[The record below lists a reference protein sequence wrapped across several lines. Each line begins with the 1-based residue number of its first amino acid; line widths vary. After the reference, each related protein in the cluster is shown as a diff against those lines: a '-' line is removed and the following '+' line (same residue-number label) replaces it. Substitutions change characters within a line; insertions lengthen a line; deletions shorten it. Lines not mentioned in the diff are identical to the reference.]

1 MANFSRRDFLKNSAF
16 LTGAAWL
23 SSSVFGCSSA
33 VTAAKNN
40 GAIEFLHG
48 VASGDPLTDSLIL
61 WTKVTPAQQPDAV
74 QLLLEVSDTADFSR
88 VQHQELC
95 LARKEADYCCKVDLT
110 GLQPGRSYYY
120 RFSDSNRVSAVGQGK
135 TLPAGS
141 VSQVRFAVL
150 SCSNYP
156 AGYFHVYQQVAQQQ
170 LDAVLHLGDYIY
182 EYEQGGYATEGSV
195 ELGRALAADNQAEMV
210 SLQDYRKRYALYR
223 SDKDLQQAH
232 ASHSF
237 ICVWDDHEITNDAW
251 TDGAENHQPNEGD
264 YQVRKLNALQ
274 AYYEW
279 MPIRPLVSGRQQ
291 SGQQQSLSRS
301 FSFGDLVDLHMLD
314 TRIEG
319 RNLQLD
325 YKHYTDEKTGAFDT
339 QRFTADLTHPNRT
352 LLGPKQQQWLQAQ
365 LMRSKAQYQVL
376 GQQVLM
382 AKMMFPSELLS
393 AFSKPGPELVA
404 HIAELS
410 ALKQRADQGDNSLSS
425 KDKQRLESVIA
436 YNLDAWDGYPYER
449 ELIYKTAQQQNKQ
462 LVVLAGD
469 THNAWASTLHDQQGH
484 KVGIELATP
493 SVSSPGIETYLKLN
507 TAQVEHLADVLP
519 QLIRELDY
527 CNLHQRGYLLVAF
540 SKTQVDAQWY
550 FVDDITKKQ
559 YQTKLGHQQ
568 SYTGSELSAL
578 TLASDE

>member
-1 MANFSRRDFLKNSAF
+1 MANLNRRDFLKNTAF

-23 SSSVFGCSSA
+23 SHAVLGCSSSA
-33 VTAAKNN
+33 PQAKNSSS
-40 GAIEFLHG
+40 IEFLHG
-48 VASGDPLTDSLIL
+48 VACGDPLTDSLIL
-61 WTKVTPAQQPDAV
+61 WTKVTPAQQPDLV
-74 QLLLEVSDTADFSR
+74 QLLLEVSETADFS
-88 VQHQELC
+88 VIKHQQLC

-110 GLQPGRSYYY
+110 GLKPGRSYYY
-120 RFSDSNRVSAVGQGK
+120 RFSDRNTVSATGHGK
-135 TLPAGS
+135 TLPSGS
-141 VSQVRFAVL
+141 VSEVRFAVL

-182 EYEQGGYATEGSV
+182 EYEQGGYATERSV

-251 TDGAENHQPNEGD
+251 TDGAENHQPDEGD

-279 MPIRPLVSGRQQ
+279 MPIRPLVSGKQL

-301 FSFGDLVDLHMLD
+301 FAFGDLVDLHMLD

-339 QRFTADLTHPNRT
+339 ERFIADLTHPNRT
-352 LLGPKQQQWLQAQ
+352 LLGPKQQQWLQTQ
-365 LMRSKAQYQVL
+365 LMRSKAHYQVL

-393 AFSKPGPELVA
+393 AFSKPGPELVEK
-404 HIAELS
+404 IAQLT
-410 ALKQRADQGDNSLSS
+410 ALKQRVAKGDSSLSAE
-425 KDKQRLESVIA
+425 DKKRIESVVA

-449 ELIYKTAQQQNKQ
+449 ELVYKTAQQQNKQ

-469 THNAWASTLHDQQGH
+469 THNAWASTLHDQQGN

-507 TAQVEHLADVLP
+507 TTQVEHLASVLP
-519 QLIRELDY
+519 TLIDELEY

-540 SKTQVDAQWY
+540 SKEQIDAQWF

-568 SYTGSELSAL
+568 SYKL
-578 TLASDE
+578 

>member
-23 SSSVFGCSSA
+23 STSVFGCSST
-33 VTAAKNN
+33 VETAINSSP
-40 GAIEFLHG
+40 IQFLHG
-48 VASGDPLTDSLIL
+48 VACGDPLTDSLIL
-61 WTKVTPAQQPDAV
+61 WTKVTPAQQVDTV
-74 QLLLEVSDTADFSR
+74 QLLLEVSESADFS
-88 VQHQELC
+88 VVKHQQLC
-95 LARKEADYCCKVDLT
+95 LARQEADYCCKVDLT
-110 GLQPGRSYYY
+110 ALQPGRSYYY
-120 RFSDSNRVSAVGQGK
+120 RFSDSNTVSAVGHGK

-182 EYEQGGYATEGSV
+182 EYEQGGYATERSV

-279 MPIRPLVSGRQQ
+279 MPIRPLVSG
-291 SGQQQSLSRS
+291 QQQSLCRS
-301 FSFGDLVDLHMLD
+301 FAFGDLVDLHMLD

-319 RNLQLD
+319 RNLQLE

-339 QRFTADLTHPNRT
+339 ERFTSDLTNPNRT
-352 LLGPKQQQWLQAQ
+352 LLGQKQQQWLQTQ

-410 ALKQRADQGDNSLSS
+410 ALKQRAVQGDSSLSI

-449 ELIYKTAQQQNKQ
+449 ELVYKTAQQQNKQ

-469 THNAWASTLHDQQGH
+469 THNAWASTLHDQQGN

-519 QLIRELDY
+519 QLINELEY

-540 SKTQVDAQWY
+540 SKEQMDAQWF
-550 FVDDITKKQ
+550 FVDDITKAQ
-559 YQTKLGHQQ
+559 YQTRLGYQQ
-568 SYTGSELSAL
+568 SYKL
-578 TLASDE
+578 

>member
-1 MANFSRRDFLKNSAF
+1 MANLNRRDFLKNSAF

-23 SSSVFGCSSA
+23 STSVFGCSSA
-33 VTAAKNN
+33 VKVANN
-40 GAIEFLHG
+40 SSAIQFLHG
-48 VASGDPLTDSLIL
+48 VACGDPLTDSLIL

-74 QLLLEVSDTADFSR
+74 QLLLEVSETADFSA
-88 VQHQELC
+88 VKHQQLC
-95 LARKEADYCCKVDLT
+95 LARKDANYCCKVDLS
-110 GLQPGRSYYY
+110 GLLPGRSYYY
-120 RFSDSNRVSAVGQGK
+120 RFSDSNTVSAVGHGR

-182 EYEQGGYATEGSV
+182 EYEQGGYATERSV

-279 MPIRPLVSGRQQ
+279 MPIRPLVM
-291 SGQQQSLSRS
+291 GQQQSLCRS
-301 FSFGDLVDLHMLD
+301 FAFGDLVDLHMLD

-319 RNLQLD
+319 RNQQLD
-325 YKHYTDEKTGAFDT
+325 YKHYTDENTGAFDT
-339 QRFTADLTHPNRT
+339 QRFVGDLTNPNRT
-352 LLGPKQQQWLQAQ
+352 LLGQKQQQWLQTQ

-404 HIAELS
+404 QIAELS
-410 ALKQRADQGDNSLSS
+410 ALKQRVDRGDSSLSAE
-425 KDKQRLESVIA
+425 DKKRIESVVA

-449 ELIYKTAQQQNKQ
+449 ELIYQTAQQQNKQ

-469 THNAWASTLHDQQGH
+469 THNAWASTLHDQQGN

-493 SVSSPGIETYLKLN
+493 SVSSPGIETYLKLD

-519 QLIRELDY
+519 QLINELEY
-527 CNLHQRGYLLVAF
+527 CNLHQRGYLLVEFTTEKA
-540 SKTQVDAQWY
+540 VAQWY
-550 FVDDITKKQ
+550 AVNTILSTS
-559 YQTKLGHQQ
+559 YQTKLIH
-568 SYTGSELSAL
+568 SAVYP
-578 TLASDE
+578 S

>member
-1 MANFSRRDFLKNSAF
+1 MANLNRRDFLKNSAF

-23 SSSVFGCSSA
+23 STSVFGCSST
-33 VTAAKNN
+33 VKVAKNN
-40 GAIEFLHG
+40 SPIQFLHG
-48 VASGDPLTDSLIL
+48 VACGDPLTDSLIL
-61 WTKVTPAQQPDAV
+61 WTKVTPEQQPDPV
-74 QLLLEVSDTADFSR
+74 QLLLEVSESADFSA
-88 VQHQELC
+88 VKHQQLC
-95 LARKEADYCCKVDLT
+95 LARQDADYCCKVDLT

-120 RFSDSNRVSAVGQGK
+120 RFSDSNTVSAVGHGK

-182 EYEQGGYATEGSV
+182 EYEQGGYATERSV

-279 MPIRPLVSGRQQ
+279 MPIRPLVFGKQQ
-291 SGQQQSLSRS
+291 SGQQQSLCRS
-301 FSFGDLVDLHMLD
+301 FAFGDLVDLHMLD

-319 RNLQLD
+319 RNLQLE

-339 QRFTADLTHPNRT
+339 ERFVGDLTNSNRT
-352 LLGPKQQQWLQAQ
+352 LLGQKQQQWLQTQ

-410 ALKQRADQGDNSLSS
+410 ALKQRAVQGDSSLSA

-449 ELIYKTAQQQNKQ
+449 ELVYKTAQQQNKQ

-469 THNAWASTLHDQQGH
+469 THNAWASTLHDQQGK

-519 QLIRELDY
+519 QLIDELEY

-540 SKTQVDAQWY
+540 SKEQMDAQWF
-550 FVDDITKKQ
+550 FVDDITKVV

-568 SYTGSELSAL
+568 SYKL
-578 TLASDE
+578 

>member
-1 MANFSRRDFLKNSAF
+1 MGNLNRRDFLKNSAF

-23 SSSVFGCSSA
+23 STSVFGCSSTVKVA
-33 VTAAKNN
+33 NN
-40 GAIEFLHG
+40 SSAIQFLHG
-48 VASGDPLTDSLIL
+48 VACGDPLTDRLIL
-61 WTKVTPAQQPDAV
+61 WTKVTPVQQPDAV
-74 QLLLEVSDTADFSR
+74 QLLLEVSETADFSA
-88 VQHQELC
+88 VKHQQLC
-95 LARKEADYCCKVDLT
+95 LASQEADYCCKVDLM
-110 GLQPGRSYYY
+110 GLEPGRSYYY
-120 RFSDSNRVSAVGQGK
+120 RFSDSNTVSAVGHGK

-182 EYEQGGYATEGSV
+182 EYEQGGYATERSV

-210 SLQDYRKRYALYR
+210 TLTDYRKRYALYR

-279 MPIRPLVSGRQQ
+279 MPIRPLVSG
-291 SGQQQSLSRS
+291 QQQSLCRS
-301 FSFGDLVDLHMLD
+301 FAFGDLVDLHMLD

-319 RNLQLD
+319 RNLQLE

-339 QRFTADLTHPNRT
+339 QRFVGDLTNPNRT
-352 LLGPKQQQWLQAQ
+352 LLGQKQQQWLQTQ

-393 AFSKPGPELVA
+393 AFSKPGPELVDK
-404 HIAELS
+404 IAQLT
-410 ALKQRADQGDNSLSS
+410 ALKQRVAKGDTSLSAE
-425 KDKQRLESVIA
+425 DKKRIESVVA

-449 ELIYKTAQQQNKQ
+449 ELVYKTAQQQNKQ

-469 THNAWASTLHDQQGH
+469 THNAWASTLHDQQGN

-493 SVSSPGIETYLKLN
+493 SVSSPGIETYLQLN
-507 TAQVEHLADVLP
+507 TTQVEQLASVLP
-519 QLIRELDY
+519 RLIDELEF

-540 SKTQVDAQWY
+540 SKEQLDAQWF

-559 YQTKLGHQQ
+559 YQTRLGHQQ
-568 SYTGSELSAL
+568 NYKL
-578 TLASDE
+578 

>member
-23 SSSVFGCSSA
+23 STSVFGCSST
-33 VTAAKNN
+33 VKVAKNN
-40 GAIEFLHG
+40 SPIQFLHG
-48 VASGDPLTDSLIL
+48 VACGDPLTDRLIL
-61 WTKVTPAQQPDAV
+61 WTKVTPAEQPDAL
-74 QLLLEVSDTADFSR
+74 QLLLEVSESADFSM

-110 GLQPGRSYYY
+110 GLQSGRSYYY
-120 RFSDSNRVSAVGQGK
+120 RFSDSNTVSAVGHGK
-135 TLPAGS
+135 TLPVGS

-182 EYEQGGYATEGSV
+182 EYEQGGYATEHSV

-279 MPIRPLVSGRQQ
+279 MPIRPLVFGQQ
-291 SGQQQSLSRS
+291 LSGQQQSLSRS
-301 FSFGDLVDLHMLD
+301 FAFGDLVDLHMLD

-319 RNLQLD
+319 RNLQLE

-339 QRFTADLTHPNRT
+339 QRFVGDLTNPNRT
-352 LLGPKQQQWLQAQ
+352 LLGQKQQQWLQTQ

-410 ALKQRADQGDNSLSS
+410 ALKQRADQGDSSLST

-449 ELIYKTAQQQNKQ
+449 ELVYKTAQQQNKQ

-469 THNAWASTLHDQQGH
+469 THNAWASTLHDQQGN

-519 QLIRELDY
+519 QLINELEY

-540 SKTQVDAQWY
+540 SKEQMDAQWF

-559 YQTKLGHQQ
+559 YQTRLGHQQ
-568 SYTGSELSAL
+568 SYKL
-578 TLASDE
+578 

>member
-1 MANFSRRDFLKNSAF
+1 MANLNRRDFLKNTAF

-23 SSSVFGCSSA
+23 SHAVLGCSSSA
-33 VTAAKNN
+33 PQAKNSSS
-40 GAIEFLHG
+40 IEFLHG
-48 VASGDPLTDSLIL
+48 VACGDPLTDSLIL
-61 WTKVTPAQQPDAV
+61 WTKVTPAQQPDSV
-74 QLLLEVSDTADFSR
+74 QLLLEVSETTDFSAIK
-88 VQHQELC
+88 HQQLC
-95 LARKEADYCCKVDLT
+95 LARKDADYCCKVDLT
-110 GLQPGRSYYY
+110 GLKPGRSYYY
-120 RFSDSNRVSAVGQGK
+120 RFSDSNTVSATGHGK
-135 TLPAGS
+135 TLPSGS
-141 VSQVRFAVL
+141 VSEVRFAVL

-156 AGYFHVYQQVAQQQ
+156 AGYFHVYRQVAQQQ

-182 EYEQGGYATEGSV
+182 EYEQGGYATERSV

-264 YQVRKLNALQ
+264 YQLRKLNALQ

-279 MPIRPLVSGRQQ
+279 MPIRPLVSGKQL

-301 FSFGDLVDLHMLD
+301 FAFGDLVDLHMLD

-325 YKHYTDEKTGAFDT
+325 YKHYTDEKSGAFDT
-339 QRFTADLTHPNRT
+339 ERFIADLTHLNRT
-352 LLGPKQQQWLQAQ
+352 LLGPKQQQWLQTQ

-382 AKMMFPSELLS
+382 AKMMFPAELLS
-393 AFSKPGPELVA
+393 AFAKPGPELVDK
-404 HIAELS
+404 IAQLT
-410 ALKQRADQGDNSLSS
+410 ALKQRVAKGDSSLSAE
-425 KDKQRLESVIA
+425 DKKRIESVVA

-449 ELIYKTAQQQNKQ
+449 ELVYKTAQQQNKQ

-469 THNAWASTLHDQQGH
+469 THNAWASTLHDQQGN

-507 TAQVEHLADVLP
+507 TTQVEQLASVLP
-519 QLIRELDY
+519 TLIDELEY

-540 SKTQVDAQWY
+540 SKEQIDAQWF

-559 YQTKLGHQQ
+559 YQTKLGRQQ
-568 SYTGSELSAL
+568 SYKL
-578 TLASDE
+578 

>member
-1 MANFSRRDFLKNSAF
+1 MTNLSRRNFIKNSAF

-23 SSSVFGCSSA
+23 SSSVFGCSSTGA
-33 VTAAKNN
+33 TATNSS
-40 GAIEFLHG
+40 AIEFLHG

-61 WTKVTPAQQPDAV
+61 WTKVTPAQQVDAV
-74 QLLLEVSDTADFSR
+74 QLLLEVSDSPDFSK
-88 VQHQELC
+88 VQHQQLC
-95 LARKEADYCCKVDLT
+95 LARKEANYCCKVDLT

-120 RFSDSNRVSAVGQGK
+120 RFSDSNTVSATGHGK

-141 VSQVRFAVL
+141 VSEVRFAVL

-182 EYEQGGYATEGSV
+182 EYEQGGYATERSV

-210 SLQDYRKRYALYR
+210 SLTDYRKRYALYR

-232 ASHSF
+232 ANHSF

-264 YQVRKLNALQ
+264 YQLRKLNALQ

-279 MPIRPLVSGRQQ
+279 MPIRPLVSG
-291 SGQQQSLSRS
+291 QQQSLSRS
-301 FSFGDLVDLHMLD
+301 FAFGDLVDLHMLD

-319 RNLQLD
+319 RNQQLE
-325 YKHYTDEKTGAFDT
+325 YAHYTDKTSGAFDS
-339 QRFTADLTHPNRT
+339 QRFIADLTNSKRT
-352 LLGPKQQQWLQAQ
+352 LLGQKQQQWLQAQ
-365 LMRSKAQYQVL
+365 LLRSKAQYQVL

-393 AFSKPGPELVA
+393 AFSKPGPELVDK
-404 HIAELS
+404 IAQLT
-410 ALKQRADQGDNSLSS
+410 ALKQRVAKGDTSLSAE
-425 KDKQRLESVIA
+425 DKKRIESVVA

-449 ELIYKTAQQQNKQ
+449 EVIYKTALQQNKK

-469 THNAWASTLHDQQGH
+469 THNAWASSLHDQQGNN
-484 KVGIELATP
+484 VGIELATP

-507 TAQVEHLADVLP
+507 TTQVEQLAAVLP
-519 QLIRELDY
+519 ALIDELEY

-540 SKTQVDAQWY
+540 SKAQVDARWF

-559 YQTKLGHQQ
+559 YQTRLGHQQ
-568 SYTGSELSAL
+568 SYKL
-578 TLASDE
+578 

>member
-1 MANFSRRDFLKNSAF
+1 MAHFSRRNFLKNSAF

-23 SSSVFGCSSA
+23 STSVFGCSST
-33 VTAAKNN
+33 VKVAKNN
-40 GAIEFLHG
+40 SPIQFSHG
-48 VASGDPLTDSLIL
+48 VACGDPLTDSLIL
-61 WTKVTPAQQPDAV
+61 WTKVSPAQQPDSV
-74 QLLLEVSDTADFSR
+74 QLLLDVSETADFSM

-110 GLQPGRSYYY
+110 GLQSGRSYYY
-120 RFSDSNRVSAVGQGK
+120 RFSDSNTVSAVGHGK

-182 EYEQGGYATEGSV
+182 EYEQGGYATERSV

-279 MPIRPLVSGRQQ
+279 MPIRPQVFGKQL
-291 SGQQQSLSRS
+291 SGQQQSLCRS
-301 FSFGDLVDLHMLD
+301 FAFGDLVDLHMLD

-319 RNLQLD
+319 RNLQLE

-339 QRFTADLTHPNRT
+339 ERFVGDLANPNRT
-352 LLGPKQQQWLQAQ
+352 LLGQKQQQWLQTQ

-410 ALKQRADQGDNSLSS
+410 ALKQRAAQGDSSLST

-449 ELIYKTAQQQNKQ
+449 ELVYKTAQQQNKQ

-469 THNAWASTLHDQQGH
+469 THNAWASTLHDQQGN

-519 QLIRELDY
+519 QLINELEY

-540 SKTQVDAQWY
+540 DKEQMDAQWF

-568 SYTGSELSAL
+568 SYKF
-578 TLASDE
+578 

>member
-1 MANFSRRDFLKNSAF
+1 MANLNRRDFLKSSAF

-23 SSSVFGCSSA
+23 STSVFGCSST
-33 VTAAKNN
+33 VKTANN
-40 GAIEFLHG
+40 SSPIQFLHG

-61 WTKVTPAQQPDAV
+61 WTKVTPAQQLDSV
-74 QLLLEVSDTADFSR
+74 QLLLEVSETADFSS
-88 VQHQELC
+88 VKHQQLC
-95 LARKEADYCCKVDLT
+95 LARKEADYSCKVDLT

-120 RFSDSNRVSAVGQGK
+120 RFSDSNTESAVGHGK

-182 EYEQGGYATEGSV
+182 EYEQGGYATERSV

-279 MPIRPLVSGRQQ
+279 MPIRPLVSG
-291 SGQQQSLSRS
+291 QQQSLCRS
-301 FSFGDLVDLHMLD
+301 FAFGDLVDLHMLD

-339 QRFTADLTHPNRT
+339 KRFIADLTHPNRT
-352 LLGPKQQQWLQAQ
+352 LLGQKQQQWLQTQ

-393 AFSKPGPELVA
+393 AFSKPGPELVEK
-404 HIAELS
+404 IDQLT
-410 ALKQRADQGDNSLSS
+410 ALKQRVVSGDSSLSAE
-425 KDKQRLESVIA
+425 DKKRIESVVA

-449 ELIYKTAQQQNKQ
+449 ELVYKTAQQQNKQ

-469 THNAWASTLHDQQGH
+469 THNAWASTLHDQQGN
-484 KVGIELATP
+484 KVGVELATP

-507 TAQVEHLADVLP
+507 TTQVEQLAGVLP
-519 QLIRELDY
+519 TLIDELDY

-540 SKTQVDAQWY
+540 SKEQLDAQWY

-568 SYTGSELSAL
+568 SYKL
-578 TLASDE
+578 

>member
-1 MANFSRRDFLKNSAF
+1 MAHLNRRDFLKNSAF

-33 VTAAKNN
+33 DLQARNA
-40 GAIEFLHG
+40 GPIAFLHG
-48 VASGDPLTDSLIL
+48 VASGDPLADSLIL
-61 WTKVTPAQQPDAV
+61 WTKVTPEQQPDAV
-74 QLLLEVSDTADFSR
+74 QLLLEVSERADFSV
-88 VQHQELC
+88 VQHRQLC
-95 LARKEADYCCKVDLT
+95 LAQRDADYCCKVDLR
-110 GLQPGRSYYY
+110 GLLPGRSYYY
-120 RFSDSNRVSAVGQGK
+120 RFRDNTTVSATGHGK
-135 TLPAGS
+135 TLPAGA
-141 VSQVRFAVL
+141 VSEVRFAVL

-182 EYEQGGYATEGSV
+182 EYEQGGYATERSV

-210 SLQDYRKRYALYR
+210 SLSDYRKRYALYR

-264 YQVRKLNALQ
+264 YQERKLNALQ

-279 MPIRPLVSGRQQ
+279 MPIRPLVSGKQRT
-291 SGQQQSLSRS
+291 GQQQSLYRS
-301 FSFGDLVDLHMLD
+301 FAFGDLVDLHMLD

-325 YKHYTDEKTGAFDT
+325 YKNYTDEKTGAFDT
-339 QRFTADLTHPNRT
+339 QRFTADLTHPKRT
-352 LLGPKQQQWLQAQ
+352 LLGQKQQQWLQAQ
-365 LMRSKAQYQVL
+365 LLRSKAHYQVL

-393 AFSKPGPELVA
+393 AFSKPGPELVEK
-404 HIAELS
+404 IAQLTALKHRVASGDRSLS
-410 ALKQRADQGDNSLSS
+410 AE
-425 KDKQRLESVIA
+425 DKKRIESVLA
-436 YNLDAWDGYPYER
+436 YNLDAWDGYPFER

-469 THNAWASTLHDQQGH
+469 THNAWASTLYDQQGK

-493 SVSSPGIETYLKLN
+493 SVSSPGIETYLQLN
-507 TAQVEHLADVLP
+507 TAQVEQLADVLP
-519 QLIRELDY
+519 QLIDELDY
-527 CNLHQRGYLLVAF
+527 CNLHQRGFLLVAF
-540 SKTQVDAQWY
+540 RKEHIDAQWF
-550 FVDDITKKQ
+550 FVDDITNKQ
-559 YQTKLGHQQ
+559 YQTRLGYQQ
-568 SYTGSELSAL
+568 SYKL
-578 TLASDE
+578 

>member
-182 EYEQGGYATEGSV
+182 EYEQGGYATERSV

-279 MPIRPLVSGRQQ
+279 MPIRPLVSGKQQ

-301 FSFGDLVDLHMLD
+301 FTFGDLVDLHMLD

-410 ALKQRADQGDNSLSS
+410 ALKQRADQGDHSLSS

-519 QLIRELDY
+519 QLIKELDY

-559 YQTKLGHQQ
+559 YQTTLGHQL
-568 SYTGSELSAL
+568 SYKL
-578 TLASDE
+578 

>member
-1 MANFSRRDFLKNSAF
+1 MGNLNRRDFLKNSAF

-23 SSSVFGCSSA
+23 STSVFGCSSTVKVA
-33 VTAAKNN
+33 NN
-40 GAIEFLHG
+40 SSAIQFLHG
-48 VASGDPLTDSLIL
+48 VACGDPLTDRLIL
-61 WTKVTPAQQPDAV
+61 WTKVTPVQQPDAV
-74 QLLLEVSDTADFSR
+74 QLLLEVSETADFSA
-88 VQHQELC
+88 VKHQQLC
-95 LARKEADYCCKVDLT
+95 LARQEADYCCKVDLM
-110 GLQPGRSYYY
+110 GLEPGRSYYY
-120 RFSDSNRVSAVGQGK
+120 RFSDSNTVSAVGHGK

-182 EYEQGGYATEGSV
+182 EYEQGGYATERSV

-210 SLQDYRKRYALYR
+210 TLTDYRKRYALYR

-274 AYYEW
+274 SYYEW
-279 MPIRPLVSGRQQ
+279 MPIRPLVSG
-291 SGQQQSLSRS
+291 QQQSLCRS
-301 FSFGDLVDLHMLD
+301 FAFGDLVDLHMLD

-319 RNLQLD
+319 RNLQLE

-339 QRFTADLTHPNRT
+339 QRFVGDLTNPNRT
-352 LLGPKQQQWLQAQ
+352 LLGQKQQQWLQTQ

-393 AFSKPGPELVA
+393 AFSKPGPELVDK
-404 HIAELS
+404 IAQLT
-410 ALKQRADQGDNSLSS
+410 ALKQRVAKGDTSLSAE
-425 KDKQRLESVIA
+425 DKKRIESVVA

-449 ELIYKTAQQQNKQ
+449 ELVYKTAQQQNKQ

-469 THNAWASTLHDQQGH
+469 THNAWASTLHDQQGN

-493 SVSSPGIETYLKLN
+493 SISSPGIETYLKLN
-507 TAQVEHLADVLP
+507 TTQVEQLASVLP
-519 QLIRELDY
+519 RLIDELEF

-540 SKTQVDAQWY
+540 SKEQLDAQWF

-559 YQTKLGHQQ
+559 YQAKLGHQQ
-568 SYTGSELSAL
+568 SYKL
-578 TLASDE
+578 

>member
-23 SSSVFGCSSA
+23 STSVFGCSST
-33 VTAAKNN
+33 VKVAKNSSP
-40 GAIEFLHG
+40 IQFLHG
-48 VASGDPLTDSLIL
+48 VACGDPLTDSLIL
-61 WTKVTPAQQPDAV
+61 WTKVTPVQQPDSV
-74 QLLLEVSDTADFSR
+74 QLLLEVSETADFSA
-88 VQHQELC
+88 VKHQQLC
-95 LARKEADYCCKVDLT
+95 LARQEADYCCKVDLT
-110 GLQPGRSYYY
+110 GLEPGRSYYY
-120 RFSDSNRVSAVGQGK
+120 RFSDSNTVSAVGHGK

-182 EYEQGGYATEGSV
+182 EYEQGGYATERSV
-195 ELGRALAADNQAEMV
+195 ELGRTLAPDNQAEMV

-279 MPIRPLVSGRQQ
+279 MPIRPLVSG
-291 SGQQQSLSRS
+291 QQQSLCRS
-301 FSFGDLVDLHMLD
+301 FAFGDLVDLHMLD

-319 RNLQLD
+319 RNLQLE

-339 QRFTADLTHPNRT
+339 QRFVGDLTNPKRT
-352 LLGPKQQQWLQAQ
+352 LLGQKQQQWLQTQ

-393 AFSKPGPELVA
+393 AFSKPGPELVDK
-404 HIAELS
+404 IAQLT
-410 ALKQRADQGDNSLSS
+410 ALKQRVAKGDSSLSAE
-425 KDKQRLESVIA
+425 DKKRIESVVA

-449 ELIYKTAQQQNKQ
+449 ELVYKTAQQQNKQ

-469 THNAWASTLHDQQGH
+469 THNAWASTLHDQQGN

-507 TAQVEHLADVLP
+507 TTQVEQLASVLP
-519 QLIRELDY
+519 ALIDELEY

-540 SKTQVDAQWY
+540 SKEQLDAQWF
-550 FVDDITKKQ
+550 FVDDITKTQ

-568 SYTGSELSAL
+568 SYKL
-578 TLASDE
+578 

>member
-1 MANFSRRDFLKNSAF
+1 MANLNRRDFLKNTAF

-23 SSSVFGCSSA
+23 SHAVLGCSSSA
-33 VTAAKNN
+33 PQAKNSSS
-40 GAIEFLHG
+40 IEFLHG
-48 VASGDPLTDSLIL
+48 VACGDPLTDSLIL
-61 WTKVTPAQQPDAV
+61 WTKVTPAQQPDSV
-74 QLLLEVSDTADFSR
+74 QLLLEVSETTDFSAIK
-88 VQHQELC
+88 HQQLC
-95 LARKEADYCCKVDLT
+95 LARKDADYCCKVDLT

-120 RFSDSNRVSAVGQGK
+120 RFSDSNTVSATGHGK
-135 TLPAGS
+135 TLPSGS
-141 VSQVRFAVL
+141 VSEVRFAVL

-156 AGYFHVYQQVAQQQ
+156 AGYFHVYRQVAQQQ

-182 EYEQGGYATEGSV
+182 EYEQGGYATERSV

-264 YQVRKLNALQ
+264 YQLRKLNALQ

-279 MPIRPLVSGRQQ
+279 MPIRPLVSGKQL

-301 FSFGDLVDLHMLD
+301 FAFGDLVDLHMLD

-325 YKHYTDEKTGAFDT
+325 YKHYTDEKSGAFDT
-339 QRFTADLTHPNRT
+339 ERFIADLTHPNRT
-352 LLGPKQQQWLQAQ
+352 LLGQKQQQWLQTQ
-365 LMRSKAQYQVL
+365 LMRSKAHYQVL

-393 AFSKPGPELVA
+393 AFSKPGPELVEK
-404 HIAELS
+404 IAQLT
-410 ALKQRADQGDNSLSS
+410 ALKQRVAKGDSSLSAE
-425 KDKQRLESVIA
+425 DKKRIESVVA

-449 ELIYKTAQQQNKQ
+449 ELVYKTAQQQNKQ

-469 THNAWASTLHDQQGH
+469 THNAWASTLHDQQGN

-507 TAQVEHLADVLP
+507 TTQVEQLASVLP
-519 QLIRELDY
+519 TLIDELEY

-540 SKTQVDAQWY
+540 SKEQIDAQWF

-559 YQTKLGHQQ
+559 YQTKLGRQQ
-568 SYTGSELSAL
+568 SYKL
-578 TLASDE
+578 

>member
-1 MANFSRRDFLKNSAF
+1 MTNLSRRNFIKNSAF

-23 SSSVFGCSSA
+23 SSSVFGCSSTGA
-33 VTAAKNN
+33 TATNSS
-40 GAIEFLHG
+40 AIEFLHG

-61 WTKVTPAQQPDAV
+61 WTKVTPAQQVDAV
-74 QLLLEVSDTADFSR
+74 QLLLEVSDSPDFGK
-88 VQHQELC
+88 VQHQQLC
-95 LARKEADYCCKVDLT
+95 LARKEANYCCKVDLT

-120 RFSDSNRVSAVGQGK
+120 RFSDSNTVSAIGHGK

-141 VSQVRFAVL
+141 VSEVRFAVL

-182 EYEQGGYATEGSV
+182 EYEQGGYATERSV

-210 SLQDYRKRYALYR
+210 SLTDYRKRYALYR

-232 ASHSF
+232 ANHSF

-264 YQVRKLNALQ
+264 YQLRKLNALQ

-279 MPIRPLVSGRQQ
+279 MPIRPLVSG
-291 SGQQQSLSRS
+291 QQQSLSRS
-301 FSFGDLVDLHMLD
+301 FAFGDLVDLHMLD

-319 RNLQLD
+319 RNQQLE
-325 YKHYTDEKTGAFDT
+325 YAHYTDKTSGAFDS
-339 QRFTADLTHPNRT
+339 QRFIADLTNSKRT
-352 LLGPKQQQWLQAQ
+352 LLGQKQQQWLQAQ
-365 LMRSKAQYQVL
+365 LLRSKAQYQVL

-393 AFSKPGPELVA
+393 AFSKPGPELVDK
-404 HIAELS
+404 IAQLT
-410 ALKQRADQGDNSLSS
+410 ALKQRVAKGDTSLSAE
-425 KDKQRLESVIA
+425 DKKRIESVVA

-449 ELIYKTAQQQNKQ
+449 EVIYKTALQQNKK

-469 THNAWASTLHDQQGH
+469 THNAWASSLHDQQGNN
-484 KVGIELATP
+484 VGIELATP

-507 TAQVEHLADVLP
+507 TTQVEQLAAVLP
-519 QLIRELDY
+519 ALIDELEY

-540 SKTQVDAQWY
+540 SKAQVDARWF

-559 YQTKLGHQQ
+559 YQTRLGHQQ
-568 SYTGSELSAL
+568 SYKL
-578 TLASDE
+578 

>member
-16 LTGAAWL
+16 FTGAAWL
-23 SSSVFGCSSA
+23 STSVFGCSST
-33 VTAAKNN
+33 VEKAKNN
-40 GAIEFLHG
+40 SPIQFLHG
-48 VASGDPLTDSLIL
+48 VASGDPLTDGLIL

-74 QLLLEVSDTADFSR
+74 QLLLEVSESADFSK

-95 LARKEADYCCKVDLT
+95 LARQQADYCCKVDLT

-120 RFSDSNRVSAVGQGK
+120 RFSDSNTVSAIGHGK

-141 VSQVRFAVL
+141 VSQVRIAVL

-182 EYEQGGYATEGSV
+182 EYEQGGYATERSV

-279 MPIRPLVSGRQQ
+279 MPIRPLVFGKQQ
-291 SGQQQSLSRS
+291 SGQLQSLCRS
-301 FSFGDLVDLHMLD
+301 FAFGDLVDLHMLD

-319 RNLQLD
+319 RNLQLE

-339 QRFTADLTHPNRT
+339 QRFVGDLTNPNRT
-352 LLGPKQQQWLQAQ
+352 LLGQKQQQWLQTQ
-365 LMRSKAQYQVL
+365 LMRSQAKYQVL

-410 ALKQRADQGDNSLSS
+410 ALKQRADQGDSSLST

-449 ELIYKTAQQQNKQ
+449 ELVYKTAQQQNKQ

-469 THNAWASTLHDQQGH
+469 THNAWASTLHDQQGN

-519 QLIRELDY
+519 QLINELEY

-540 SKTQVDAQWY
+540 SKEQLDAQWF
-550 FVDDITKKQ
+550 FVDDITKAQ

-568 SYTGSELSAL
+568 SYKL
-578 TLASDE
+578 

>member
-1 MANFSRRDFLKNSAF
+1 MTNLSRRNFIKNSAF

-23 SSSVFGCSSA
+23 SSSVFGCSSTGA
-33 VTAAKNN
+33 TATNSS
-40 GAIEFLHG
+40 AIEFLHG

-61 WTKVTPAQQPDAV
+61 WTKVTPAQQVDSV
-74 QLLLEVSDTADFSR
+74 QLLLEVSDSPDFSK
-88 VQHQELC
+88 VQHQQLC
-95 LARKEADYCCKVDLT
+95 LARKEANYCCKVDLT
-110 GLQPGRSYYY
+110 GLQSGRSYYY
-120 RFSDSNRVSAVGQGK
+120 RFSDSKTVSAIGHGK
-135 TLPAGS
+135 TLPSGS
-141 VSQVRFAVL
+141 VSEVRFAVL

-182 EYEQGGYATEGSV
+182 EYEQGGYATERSA
-195 ELGRALAADNQAEMV
+195 ELGRALAADNQAEIV
-210 SLQDYRKRYALYR
+210 SLSDYRKRYALYR

-264 YQVRKLNALQ
+264 YQLRKLNALQ

-279 MPIRPLVSGRQQ
+279 MPIRPLVA
-291 SGQQQSLSRS
+291 GQQQSLSRS
-301 FSFGDLVDLHMLD
+301 FAFGDLVDLHMLD

-319 RNLQLD
+319 RNQQLE
-325 YKHYTDEKTGAFDT
+325 YAHYTDKSSGAFDS
-339 QRFTADLTHPNRT
+339 QRFIADLTNPKRT
-352 LLGPKQQQWLQAQ
+352 LLGQKQQQWLQAQ
-365 LMRSKAQYQVL
+365 LLRSKAQYQVL

-393 AFSKPGPELVA
+393 AFSKPGPELVDK
-404 HIAELS
+404 IAQLT
-410 ALKQRADQGDNSLSS
+410 ALKQRVVSGDTSLSAE
-425 KDKQRLESVIA
+425 DKKRIETVVA

-449 ELIYKTAQQQNKQ
+449 EVIYKTAQQQNKK

-469 THNAWASTLHDQQGH
+469 THNAWASSLHDQQGN

-493 SVSSPGIETYLKLN
+493 SVSSPGIETYLKQN
-507 TAQVEHLADVLP
+507 TTQVEQLAAVLP
-519 QLIRELDY
+519 TLIDELEY

-540 SKTQVDAQWY
+540 SKAQVDARWF

-559 YQTKLGHQQ
+559 YQTSLGHQQ
-568 SYTGSELSAL
+568 SYKL
-578 TLASDE
+578 

>member
-1 MANFSRRDFLKNSAF
+1 MTNLSRRNFIKNSAF

-23 SSSVFGCSSA
+23 SSSVFGCSSNGA
-33 VTAAKNN
+33 TATNSS
-40 GAIEFLHG
+40 AIEFLHG

-61 WTKVTPAQQPDAV
+61 WTKVTPAQQVDAV
-74 QLLLEVSDTADFSR
+74 QLLLEVSDSPDFGK
-88 VQHQELC
+88 VQHQQLC
-95 LARKEADYCCKVDLT
+95 LARKEANYCCKVDLT

-120 RFSDSNRVSAVGQGK
+120 RFSDSNTVSATGHGK

-141 VSQVRFAVL
+141 VSEVRFAVL

-182 EYEQGGYATEGSV
+182 EYEQGGYATERSV

-210 SLQDYRKRYALYR
+210 SLTDYRKRYALYR

-232 ASHSF
+232 ANHSF

-264 YQVRKLNALQ
+264 YQLRKLNALQ

-279 MPIRPLVSGRQQ
+279 MPIRPLVSG
-291 SGQQQSLSRS
+291 QQQSLSRS
-301 FSFGDLVDLHMLD
+301 FAFGDLVDLHMLD

-319 RNLQLD
+319 RNQQLD
-325 YKHYTDEKTGAFDT
+325 YAHYTDKTSRAFDS
-339 QRFTADLTHPNRT
+339 QRFIADLTNSKRT
-352 LLGPKQQQWLQAQ
+352 LLGQKQQQWLQAQ
-365 LMRSKAQYQVL
+365 LLRSKAHYQVL

-393 AFSKPGPELVA
+393 AFSKPGPELVDK
-404 HIAELS
+404 IAQLT
-410 ALKQRADQGDNSLSS
+410 ALKQRVAKGDTSLSAE
-425 KDKQRLESVIA
+425 DKKRIESVVA

-449 ELIYKTAQQQNKQ
+449 EVIYKTALQQNKK

-469 THNAWASTLHDQQGH
+469 THNAWASSLHDQQGN

-507 TAQVEHLADVLP
+507 TSQVEQLAAVLP
-519 QLIRELDY
+519 ALIDELEY

-540 SKTQVDAQWY
+540 SKAQVDARWF

-559 YQTKLGHQQ
+559 YQTRLGHQQ
-568 SYTGSELSAL
+568 SYKL
-578 TLASDE
+578 

>member
-1 MANFSRRDFLKNSAF
+1 MANLNRRDFLKNSAF
-16 LTGAAWL
+16 FTGAAWL
-23 SSSVFGCSSA
+23 STSVFGCSST
-33 VTAAKNN
+33 VEKAKNN
-40 GAIEFLHG
+40 SPIQFLHG
-48 VASGDPLTDSLIL
+48 VACGDPLTDSLIL
-61 WTKVTPAQQPDAV
+61 WTKVTPAQQPDSV
-74 QLLLEVSDTADFSR
+74 QLLLEVSETADFSK
-88 VQHQELC
+88 VQHQQLC
-95 LARKEADYCCKVDLT
+95 LARQQADYCCKVDLT

-120 RFSDSNRVSAVGQGK
+120 RFSDSNTVSAIGHGK

-182 EYEQGGYATEGSV
+182 EYEQGGYATERSV

-279 MPIRPLVSGRQQ
+279 MPIRPLVFGKQQ
-291 SGQQQSLSRS
+291 SGQQQSLCRS
-301 FSFGDLVDLHMLD
+301 FAFGDLVDLHMLD

-319 RNLQLD
+319 RNLQLE

-339 QRFTADLTHPNRT
+339 QRFVGDLTNPNRT
-352 LLGPKQQQWLQAQ
+352 LLGQKQQQWLQTQ
-365 LMRSKAQYQVL
+365 LMRSQAQYQVL

-410 ALKQRADQGDNSLSS
+410 ALKQRADQGDSSLST

-449 ELIYKTAQQQNKQ
+449 ELVYKTAQQQNKQ

-469 THNAWASTLHDQQGH
+469 THNAWASTLHDQQGN

-519 QLIRELDY
+519 QLINELEY

-540 SKTQVDAQWY
+540 SKEQMDAQWF
-550 FVDDITKKQ
+550 FVDDITKAQ

-568 SYTGSELSAL
+568 SYKL
-578 TLASDE
+578 

>member
-23 SSSVFGCSSA
+23 STSVFGCSST
-33 VTAAKNN
+33 VKAAKNSSP
-40 GAIEFLHG
+40 IQFLHG
-48 VASGDPLTDSLIL
+48 VACGDPLTDSLIL
-61 WTKVTPAQQPDAV
+61 WTKVTPAQQPDSV
-74 QLLLEVSDTADFSR
+74 QLLLEVSETADFSA
-88 VQHQELC
+88 VKHQQLC
-95 LARKEADYCCKVDLT
+95 LARQEADYCCKVDLT
-110 GLQPGRSYYY
+110 GLEPGRSYYY
-120 RFSDSNRVSAVGQGK
+120 RFSDSNTVSAVGHGK

-182 EYEQGGYATEGSV
+182 EYEQGGYATERSV
-195 ELGRALAADNQAEMV
+195 ELGRALAPDNQAEMV

-232 ASHSF
+232 ARHSF

-279 MPIRPLVSGRQQ
+279 MPIRPLVSG
-291 SGQQQSLSRS
+291 QQQSLCRS
-301 FSFGDLVDLHMLD
+301 FAFGDLVDLHMLD

-319 RNLQLD
+319 RNLQLE

-339 QRFTADLTHPNRT
+339 QRFVGDLTNPKRT
-352 LLGPKQQQWLQAQ
+352 LLGQKQQQWLQTQ
-365 LMRSKAQYQVL
+365 LMRSQAQYQVL

-393 AFSKPGPELVA
+393 AFSKPGPELVDK
-404 HIAELS
+404 IAQLT
-410 ALKQRADQGDNSLSS
+410 ALKQRVAKGDSSLSAE
-425 KDKQRLESVIA
+425 DKKRIESVVA

-449 ELIYKTAQQQNKQ
+449 ELVYKTAQQQNKQ

-469 THNAWASTLHDQQGH
+469 THNAWASTLHDQQGN

-507 TAQVEHLADVLP
+507 TTQVEQLASVLP
-519 QLIRELDY
+519 ALIDELEY

-540 SKTQVDAQWY
+540 SKEQLDAQWF
-550 FVDDITKKQ
+550 FVDDITKTQ

-568 SYTGSELSAL
+568 SYKL
-578 TLASDE
+578 

>member
-1 MANFSRRDFLKNSAF
+1 MAHFSRRNFLKNSAF

-23 SSSVFGCSSA
+23 SSSVFGCSST
-33 VTAAKNN
+33 VKVAKNN
-40 GAIEFLHG
+40 SPIQFLHG
-48 VASGDPLTDSLIL
+48 VACGDPLTDSLIL
-61 WTKVTPAQQPDAV
+61 WTKVSPAQQPDSV
-74 QLLLEVSDTADFSR
+74 QLLLEVSDSADFSA
-88 VQHQELC
+88 VKHQQLC

-120 RFSDSNRVSAVGQGK
+120 RFSDSNTVSAVGRGK

-182 EYEQGGYATEGSV
+182 EYEQGGYATERSV

-210 SLQDYRKRYALYR
+210 SLTDYRKRYALYR

-279 MPIRPLVSGRQQ
+279 MPIRPQVFGKQL
-291 SGQQQSLSRS
+291 SGQQQSLCRS
-301 FSFGDLVDLHMLD
+301 FAFGDLVDLHMLD

-319 RNLQLD
+319 RNLQLE
-325 YKHYTDEKTGAFDT
+325 YKHYTDEKTRAFDT
-339 QRFTADLTHPNRT
+339 ERFTGDLTNPNRT
-352 LLGPKQQQWLQAQ
+352 LLGQKQQQWLQTQ
-365 LMRSKAQYQVL
+365 LMRSKGQYQVL

-410 ALKQRADQGDNSLSS
+410 ALKQRAAQGDSCLST

-449 ELIYKTAQQQNKQ
+449 ELVYKTAQQQNKQ

-469 THNAWASTLHDQQGH
+469 THNAWASTLHDQQGN

-519 QLIRELDY
+519 QLINELEY

-540 SKTQVDAQWY
+540 SKEQIDAQWF

-559 YQTKLGHQQ
+559 YQTRLGHQQ
-568 SYTGSELSAL
+568 SYKL
-578 TLASDE
+578 

>member
-1 MANFSRRDFLKNSAF
+1 MTNLSRRNFIKNSAF

-23 SSSVFGCSSA
+23 SSSVFGCSSTGA
-33 VTAAKNN
+33 TATNSS
-40 GAIEFLHG
+40 AIEFLHG

-61 WTKVTPAQQPDAV
+61 WTKVTPAQQVDAV
-74 QLLLEVSDTADFSR
+74 QLLLEVSDSPDFGK
-88 VQHQELC
+88 VQHQQLC
-95 LARKEADYCCKVDLT
+95 LARKEANYCCKVDLT

-120 RFSDSNRVSAVGQGK
+120 RFSDSNTVSATGHGK

-141 VSQVRFAVL
+141 VSEVRFAVL

-182 EYEQGGYATEGSV
+182 EYEQGGYATERSV

-210 SLQDYRKRYALYR
+210 SLTDYRKRYALYR

-232 ASHSF
+232 ANHSF

-264 YQVRKLNALQ
+264 YQLRKLNALQ

-279 MPIRPLVSGRQQ
+279 MPIRPLVSG
-291 SGQQQSLSRS
+291 QQQSLSRS
-301 FSFGDLVDLHMLD
+301 FAFGDLVDLHMLD

-319 RNLQLD
+319 RNQQLE
-325 YKHYTDEKTGAFDT
+325 YAHYTDKTSGAFDS
-339 QRFTADLTHPNRT
+339 QRFIADLTNSKRT
-352 LLGPKQQQWLQAQ
+352 LLGQKQQQWLQAQ
-365 LMRSKAQYQVL
+365 LLRSKAQYQVL

-393 AFSKPGPELVA
+393 AFSKPGPELVDK
-404 HIAELS
+404 IAQLT
-410 ALKQRADQGDNSLSS
+410 ALKQRVAKGDTSLSAE
-425 KDKQRLESVIA
+425 DKKRIESVVA

-449 ELIYKTAQQQNKQ
+449 EVIYKTALQQNKK

-469 THNAWASTLHDQQGH
+469 THNAWASSLHDQQGNN
-484 KVGIELATP
+484 VGIELATP

-507 TAQVEHLADVLP
+507 TTQVEQLAAVLP
-519 QLIRELDY
+519 ALIDELEY

-540 SKTQVDAQWY
+540 SKAQVDARWF

-559 YQTKLGHQQ
+559 YQTRLGHQQ
-568 SYTGSELSAL
+568 SYKL
-578 TLASDE
+578 

>member
-1 MANFSRRDFLKNSAF
+1 MSNFSRRNFLKNSAF

-23 SSSVFGCSSA
+23 STSVFGCSSSIK
-33 VTAAKNN
+33 TAKNN
-40 GAIEFLHG
+40 SPIQFLHG
-48 VASGDPLTDSLIL
+48 VASGDPLTDRLIL
-61 WTKVTPAQQPDAV
+61 WTKVTAEQQPDSV
-74 QLLLEVSDTADFSR
+74 QLLLEVSDSADFSTI
-88 VQHQELC
+88 QHQQLC
-95 LARKEADYCCKVDLT
+95 LARKEANYSCKVDLT
-110 GLQPGRSYYY
+110 GLLPGRSYYY
-120 RFSDSNRVSAVGQGK
+120 RFSDSTTMSAVGHGK

-156 AGYFHVYQQVAQQQ
+156 AGYFHVYQQVAQQE

-182 EYEQGGYATEGSV
+182 EYEQGGYATEQSV
-195 ELGRALAADNQAEMV
+195 ELGRALAADNQGEII
-210 SLQDYRKRYALYR
+210 SLTDYRNRYALYR

-264 YQVRKLNALQ
+264 YQQRKLNALQ

-279 MPIRPLVSGRQQ
+279 MPIRPLVSG
-291 SGQQQSLSRS
+291 QQQSLYRS
-301 FSFGDLVDLHMLD
+301 FAFGDLVDLHMLD

-319 RNLQLD
+319 RNLQLE
-325 YKHYTDEKTGAFDT
+325 YKDYTDEKTGVFNT
-339 QRFTADLTHPNRT
+339 QRFVGDLTHPNRT
-352 LLGPKQQQWLQAQ
+352 LLGQKQQQWLQTQ
-365 LMRSKAQYQVL
+365 LLRSKAQYQVL

-393 AFSKPGPELVA
+393 AFSKPGLELVKQ
-404 HIAELS
+404 IAELS
-410 ALKQRADQGDNSLSS
+410 ALKQRAEQGDNSLTAQ
-425 KDKQRLESVIA
+425 DKQRLESVIA

-449 ELIYKTAQQQNKQ
+449 ELVYKTAQLQNKQ

-469 THNAWASTLHDQQGH
+469 THNAWASTLHDQQGN

-507 TAQVEHLADVLP
+507 TTQVEQLAGVLP
-519 QLIRELDY
+519 TLIDELEY

-540 SKTQVDAQWY
+540 SKEQIDAQWF
-550 FVDDITKKQ
+550 FVDDITKAQ
-559 YQTKLGHQQ
+559 YQTTLGHQK
-568 SYTGSELSAL
+568 SYKL
-578 TLASDE
+578 

>member
-1 MANFSRRDFLKNSAF
+1 MTNLSRRNFIKNSAF

-23 SSSVFGCSSA
+23 SSSVFGCSSTGA
-33 VTAAKNN
+33 TATNSS
-40 GAIEFLHG
+40 AIEFLHG

-61 WTKVTPAQQPDAV
+61 WTKVTPAQQVDAV
-74 QLLLEVSDTADFSR
+74 QLLLEVSDSPDFGK
-88 VQHQELC
+88 VQHQQLC
-95 LARKEADYCCKVDLT
+95 LARKEANYCCKVDLT

-120 RFSDSNRVSAVGQGK
+120 RFSDSNTVSATGHGK
-135 TLPAGS
+135 TLPVGS
-141 VSQVRFAVL
+141 VSEVRFAVL

-182 EYEQGGYATEGSV
+182 EYEQGGYATERSV

-210 SLQDYRKRYALYR
+210 SLTDYRKRYALYR

-232 ASHSF
+232 ANHSF

-264 YQVRKLNALQ
+264 YQLRKLNALQ

-279 MPIRPLVSGRQQ
+279 MPIRPLVSG
-291 SGQQQSLSRS
+291 QQQSLSRS
-301 FSFGDLVDLHMLD
+301 FAFGDLVDLHMLD

-319 RNLQLD
+319 RNQQLE
-325 YKHYTDEKTGAFDT
+325 YAHYTDKTSGSFDS
-339 QRFTADLTHPNRT
+339 QRFIADLTNSKRT
-352 LLGPKQQQWLQAQ
+352 LLGQKQQQWLQAQ
-365 LMRSKAQYQVL
+365 LLRSKAQYQVL

-393 AFSKPGPELVA
+393 AFSKPGPELVDK
-404 HIAELS
+404 IAQLT
-410 ALKQRADQGDNSLSS
+410 ALKQRVAKGDTSLSAE
-425 KDKQRLESVIA
+425 DKKRIESVVA

-449 ELIYKTAQQQNKQ
+449 EVIYKTALQQNKK

-469 THNAWASTLHDQQGH
+469 THNAWASSLHDQQGNH
-484 KVGIELATP
+484 VGIELATP

-507 TAQVEHLADVLP
+507 TTQVEQLASVLP
-519 QLIRELDY
+519 ALIDELEY

-540 SKTQVDAQWY
+540 SKAQVDARWF

-559 YQTKLGHQQ
+559 YQTRLGYQQ
-568 SYTGSELSAL
+568 SYKL
-578 TLASDE
+578 

>member
-1 MANFSRRDFLKNSAF
+1 MTNLSRRNFIKNSAF

-23 SSSVFGCSSA
+23 SSSVFGCSSTGA
-33 VTAAKNN
+33 TATNSS
-40 GAIEFLHG
+40 AIEFLHG

-61 WTKVTPAQQPDAV
+61 WTKVTPAQQVDAV
-74 QLLLEVSDTADFSR
+74 QLLLEVSDSPDFGK
-88 VQHQELC
+88 VQHQQLC
-95 LARKEADYCCKVDLT
+95 LARKEANYCCKVDLT

-120 RFSDSNRVSAVGQGK
+120 RFSDSNTVSATGHGK
-135 TLPAGS
+135 TLPVGS
-141 VSQVRFAVL
+141 VSEVRFAVL

-182 EYEQGGYATEGSV
+182 EYEQGGYATERSV

-210 SLQDYRKRYALYR
+210 SLTDYRKRYALYR

-232 ASHSF
+232 ANHSF

-264 YQVRKLNALQ
+264 YQLRKLNALQ

-279 MPIRPLVSGRQQ
+279 MPIRPLVSG
-291 SGQQQSLSRS
+291 QQQSLSRS
-301 FSFGDLVDLHMLD
+301 FAFGDLVDLHMLD

-319 RNLQLD
+319 RNQQLE
-325 YKHYTDEKTGAFDT
+325 YAHYTDKTSGSFDS
-339 QRFTADLTHPNRT
+339 QRFIADLTNSKRT
-352 LLGPKQQQWLQAQ
+352 LLGQKQQQWLQAQ
-365 LMRSKAQYQVL
+365 LLRSKAQYQVL

-393 AFSKPGPELVA
+393 AFSKPGPELVDK
-404 HIAELS
+404 IAQLT
-410 ALKQRADQGDNSLSS
+410 ALKQRVAKGDTSLSAE
-425 KDKQRLESVIA
+425 DKKRIESVVA

-449 ELIYKTAQQQNKQ
+449 EVIYKTALQQNKK

-469 THNAWASTLHDQQGH
+469 THNAWASSLHDQQGNH
-484 KVGIELATP
+484 VGIELATP

-507 TAQVEHLADVLP
+507 TTQVEQLAAVLP
-519 QLIRELDY
+519 ALIDELEY

-540 SKTQVDAQWY
+540 SKAQVDARWF

-559 YQTKLGHQQ
+559 YQTRLGHQQ
-568 SYTGSELSAL
+568 SYKL
-578 TLASDE
+578 

>member
-1 MANFSRRDFLKNSAF
+1 MSNFSRRNFLKNSAF
-16 LTGAAWL
+16 FTGAAWL
-23 SSSVFGCSSA
+23 STAVFGCSSS
-33 VTAAKNN
+33 VKTAKNTSP
-40 GAIEFLHG
+40 IQFLHG

-61 WTKVTPAQQPDAV
+61 WTKVTTEQEPDSV
-74 QLLLEVSDTADFSR
+74 QLLLEVSASADFSV
-88 VQHQELC
+88 VQHQQLC
-95 LARKEADYCCKVDLT
+95 LARKEADYSCKVDLT
-110 GLQPGRSYYY
+110 GLLPGRSYYY
-120 RFSDSNRVSAVGQGK
+120 RFSDSRTMSAVGHAK

-182 EYEQGGYATEGSV
+182 EYEQGGYATERSV
-195 ELGRALAADNQAEMV
+195 ELGRALAADNLGEII
-210 SLQDYRKRYALYR
+210 SLTDYRNRYALYR

-251 TDGAENHQPNEGD
+251 TEGAENHQPNEGD
-264 YQVRKLNALQ
+264 YQQRKLNALQ

-279 MPIRPLVSGRQQ
+279 MPIRPVVV
-291 SGQQQSLSRS
+291 GQQQSLCRS

-314 TRIEG
+314 TRVEG
-319 RNLQLD
+319 RNQQLE

-339 QRFTADLTHPNRT
+339 QRFIGDLTHPNRT
-352 LLGPKQQQWLQAQ
+352 LLGQKQQQWLQTQ
-365 LMRSKAQYQVL
+365 LMRSKAHYQVL

-393 AFSKPGPELVA
+393 AFSKPGPELVKQ
-404 HIAELS
+404 IAELS
-410 ALKQRADQGDNSLSS
+410 ALKQRAQQGDSSLSTQ
-425 KDKQRLESVIA
+425 DRQRIESVVA

-449 ELIYKTAQQQNKQ
+449 ELIYQTAQQQNKQ

-469 THNAWASTLHDQQGH
+469 THNAWASTLHDQQGK
-484 KVGIELATP
+484 KVGIELATA

-507 TAQVEHLADVLP
+507 TTQVEQLAGVLP
-519 QLIRELDY
+519 TLIDELEY
-527 CNLHQRGYLLVAF
+527 CNLHQRGYLLVSF
-540 SKTQVDAQWY
+540 SKEQIDAQWF
-550 FVDDITKKQ
+550 FVDDITKAQ
-559 YQTKLGHQQ
+559 YQTILGHQK
-568 SYTGSELSAL
+568 SYKL
-578 TLASDE
+578 

>member
-1 MANFSRRDFLKNSAF
+1 MSHFSRRDFIKNSAF
-16 LTGAAWL
+16 FTGAAWL
-23 SSSVFGCSSA
+23 SSSLFGCSSS
-33 VTAAKNN
+33 VSSAKNN
-40 GAIEFLHG
+40 SPIQFLHG

-61 WTKVTPAQQPDAV
+61 WTKVTPAEQPDSV
-74 QLLLEVSDTADFSR
+74 QLLLEVSEDADFSL

-120 RFSDSNRVSAVGQGK
+120 RFSDSRAMSAVGHGK
-135 TLPAGS
+135 TLPSGA

-182 EYEQGGYATEGSV
+182 EYEQGGYATERSV
-195 ELGRALAADNQAEMV
+195 ELGRALASDNQAEMV

-264 YQVRKLNALQ
+264 YQTRKLNALQ

-279 MPIRPLVSGRQQ
+279 MPIRPLVFGPQG
-291 SGQQQSLSRS
+291 SGQQRSGQPQSLSRS
-301 FSFGDLVDLHMLD
+301 FAFGDLVDLHMLD

-319 RNLQLD
+319 RNLQLE

-339 QRFTADLTHPNRT
+339 ERFGSDLTNSNRT
-352 LLGPKQQQWLQAQ
+352 LLGQNQQQWLQTQ
-365 LMRSKAQYQVL
+365 LMRSKAHYQVL

-382 AKMMFPSELLS
+382 AKMLFPSELLS

-404 HIAELS
+404 QIAELS
-410 ALKQRADQGDNSLSS
+410 ALKQRAAQGDSSLSA

-436 YNLDAWDGYPYER
+436 YNLDAWDGYPFER
-449 ELIYKTAQQQNKQ
+449 ELIYQTAQQQNKQ

-469 THNAWASTLHDQQGH
+469 THNAWASTLHDQQGNQ
-484 KVGIELATP
+484 VGIELATA

-507 TAQVEHLADVLP
+507 TAQVEQLADVLP
-519 QLIRELDY
+519 QLIKELDY

-540 SKTQVDAQWY
+540 SKEQVDAQWY

-559 YQTKLGHQQ
+559 YQTKLGYQK
-568 SYTGSELSAL
+568 SYKL
-578 TLASDE
+578 

>member
-1 MANFSRRDFLKNSAF
+1 MANLSRRQFLTKSAF

-23 SSSVFGCSSA
+23 STSVFGCSTSKVA
-33 VTAAKNN
+33 TNSSP
-40 GAIEFLHG
+40 IQFLHG
-48 VASGDPLTDSLIL
+48 VASGDPLTDRLIL
-61 WTKVTPAQQPDAV
+61 WTKVTPAQQPETV
-74 QLLLEVSDTADFSR
+74 QLLLEVSEQPDFSL
-88 VQHQELC
+88 VQHQQLC

-110 GLQPGRSYYY
+110 GLKSGRSYYY
-120 RFSDSNRVSAVGQGK
+120 RFSDSATVSAIGHGK
-135 TLPAGS
+135 TLPSGA

-156 AGYFHVYQQVAQQQ
+156 AGYFHVYQQVAQQP

-182 EYEQGGYATEGSV
+182 EYEQGGYATERSV

-210 SLQDYRKRYALYR
+210 SLTDYRKRYALYR

-264 YQVRKLNALQ
+264 YQTRKLNALQ

-279 MPIRPLVSGRQQ
+279 MPIRPLVSG
-291 SGQQQSLSRS
+291 QQQSLYRS
-301 FSFGDLVDLHMLD
+301 FSFGDLVDLYMLD

-319 RNLQLD
+319 RNLQLEH
-325 YKHYTDEKTGAFDT
+325 KHYTDAKTGAFDV
-339 QRFTADLTHPNRT
+339 QRFSRDLTDTKRT
-352 LLGPKQQQWLQAQ
+352 LLGAKQQQWLQAQ
-365 LMRSKAQYQVL
+365 LMRSKARYQVV

-382 AKMMFPSELLS
+382 AKMLFPSELLS
-393 AFSKPGPELVA
+393 AFAKPGPELVDK
-404 HIAELS
+404 IAQLT
-410 ALKQRADQGDNSLSS
+410 ALKQRIEKGDSSLTAQ
-425 KDKQRLESVIA
+425 DKKRLEAVIA

-449 ELIYKTAQQQNKQ
+449 ELIYKTALQQNKQ

-469 THNAWASTLHDQQGH
+469 THNAWASTLHDQQGQ

-493 SVSSPGIETYLKLN
+493 SVSSPGIETYLKL
-507 TAQVEHLADVLP
+507 TTPQVEQLASVLP
-519 QLIRELDY
+519 TLIDELDY
-527 CNLHQRGYLLVAF
+527 CNLHQRGYLLVSF
-540 SKTQVDAQWY
+540 NKERVDAQWY

-568 SYTGSELSAL
+568 SYTL
-578 TLASDE
+578 

>member
-1 MANFSRRDFLKNSAF
+1 M
-16 LTGAAWL
+16 
-23 SSSVFGCSSA
+23 
-33 VTAAKNN
+33 
-40 GAIEFLHG
+40 
-48 VASGDPLTDSLIL
+48 
-61 WTKVTPAQQPDAV
+61 
-74 QLLLEVSDTADFSR
+74 
-88 VQHQELC
+88 
-95 LARKEADYCCKVDLT
+95 
-110 GLQPGRSYYY
+110 
-120 RFSDSNRVSAVGQGK
+120 
-135 TLPAGS
+135 
-141 VSQVRFAVL
+141 
-150 SCSNYP
+150 
-156 AGYFHVYQQVAQQQ
+156 YQQVAQQQ

-182 EYEQGGYATEGSV
+182 EYEQGGYATERSV

-264 YQVRKLNALQ
+264 YQVRKLDALQ

-279 MPIRPLVSGRQQ
+279 MPIRPLVM
-291 SGQQQSLSRS
+291 GQQQSLCRS
-301 FSFGDLVDLHMLD
+301 FAFGDLVDLHMLD

-319 RNLQLD
+319 RNQQLD
-325 YKHYTDEKTGAFDT
+325 YKHYTDENTGAFDT
-339 QRFTADLTHPNRT
+339 QRFVGDLTNPNRT
-352 LLGPKQQQWLQAQ
+352 LLGQKQQQWLQTQ

-404 HIAELS
+404 QIAELS
-410 ALKQRADQGDNSLSS
+410 ALKQRVDRGDSSLSAE
-425 KDKQRLESVIA
+425 DKKRIESVVA

-449 ELIYKTAQQQNKQ
+449 ELVYKTAQQQNKQ
-462 LVVLAGD
+462 LVLLAGD
-469 THNAWASTLHDQQGH
+469 THNAWASTLHDQQGN

-493 SVSSPGIETYLKLN
+493 SVSSPGIETYLKLD

-519 QLIRELDY
+519 HLINELEY

-540 SKTQVDAQWY
+540 SKEQIDAQWF
-550 FVDDITKKQ
+550 FVDDITKAQ

-568 SYTGSELSAL
+568 SYKL
-578 TLASDE
+578 

>member
-1 MANFSRRDFLKNSAF
+1 MANLNRRNFLKNSAF
-16 LTGAAWL
+16 FTGAAWL

-33 VTAAKNN
+33 VKTAENSSP
-40 GAIEFLHG
+40 IQFLHG
-48 VASGDPLTDSLIL
+48 VACGDPLTDRLIL
-61 WTKVTPAQQPDAV
+61 WTKVTPSQQPDAV
-74 QLLLEVSDTADFSR
+74 QLLLEVSESADFSA
-88 VQHQELC
+88 VKHQQLC
-95 LARKEADYCCKVDLT
+95 LARKDANYCCKVDLS
-110 GLQPGRSYYY
+110 GLLPGRSYYY
-120 RFSDSNRVSAVGQGK
+120 RFSDSATVSAVGHGK
-135 TLPAGS
+135 TLPEGS

-182 EYEQGGYATEGSV
+182 EYEQGGYATEQSV
-195 ELGRALAADNQAEMV
+195 ELGRALAADNQGEII
-210 SLQDYRKRYALYR
+210 SLTDYRNRYALYR

-264 YQVRKLNALQ
+264 YQSRKLNALQ

-279 MPIRPLVSGRQQ
+279 MPIRPLVSG
-291 SGQQQSLSRS
+291 QQQSLCRS
-301 FSFGDLVDLHMLD
+301 FAFGDLVDLHMLD

-319 RNLQLD
+319 RNQQLE
-325 YKHYTDEKTGAFDT
+325 YKHYTDEKTGAFDS
-339 QRFTADLTHPNRT
+339 QGFIGDLTNPNRT
-352 LLGPKQQQWLQAQ
+352 LLGQKQQQWLQTQ
-365 LMRSKAQYQVL
+365 LLRSKAQYQVL

-410 ALKQRADQGDNSLSS
+410 ALKQRAAQGDSSLST

-449 ELIYKTAQQQNKQ
+449 ELVYKTVQQQNKQ

-469 THNAWASTLHDQQGH
+469 THNAWASTLHDQQGN

-507 TAQVEHLADVLP
+507 TAQVEHLASVLP
-519 QLIRELDY
+519 QLINELEY

-540 SKTQVDAQWY
+540 SKEQIDAQWF
-550 FVDDITKKQ
+550 FVDDITKVV
-559 YQTKLGHQQ
+559 YQTSLGHQK
-568 SYTGSELSAL
+568 SYKL
-578 TLASDE
+578 

>member
-1 MANFSRRDFLKNSAF
+1 MAHLNRRDFLKNSAF

-33 VTAAKNN
+33 DLQARNA
-40 GAIEFLHG
+40 GPIAFLHG
-48 VASGDPLTDSLIL
+48 VASGDPLADSLIL
-61 WTKVTPAQQPDAV
+61 WTKVTPEQQPDAV
-74 QLLLEVSDTADFSR
+74 QLLLEVSERADFSV
-88 VQHQELC
+88 VQHRQLC
-95 LARKEADYCCKVDLT
+95 LAQRDADYCCKVDLR
-110 GLQPGRSYYY
+110 GLLPGRSYYY
-120 RFSDSNRVSAVGQGK
+120 RFRDNTTVSATGHGK
-135 TLPAGS
+135 TLPAGA
-141 VSQVRFAVL
+141 VSEVRFAVL

-182 EYEQGGYATEGSV
+182 EYEQGGYATERSV

-210 SLQDYRKRYALYR
+210 SLSDYRKRYALYR

-264 YQVRKLNALQ
+264 YQERKLNALQ

-279 MPIRPLVSGRQQ
+279 MPIRPLVSGKQRT
-291 SGQQQSLSRS
+291 GQQQSLYRS
-301 FSFGDLVDLHMLD
+301 FAFGDLVDLHMLD

-325 YKHYTDEKTGAFDT
+325 YKNYTDEKTGAFDT
-339 QRFTADLTHPNRT
+339 QRFTADLTHPKRT
-352 LLGPKQQQWLQAQ
+352 LLGQKQQQWLQAQ
-365 LMRSKAQYQVL
+365 LLRSKAHYQVL

-393 AFSKPGPELVA
+393 AFSKPGPELVEK
-404 HIAELS
+404 IAQLT
-410 ALKQRADQGDNSLSS
+410 ALKQRVASGDRSLSAE
-425 KDKQRLESVIA
+425 DKKRIESVLA
-436 YNLDAWDGYPYER
+436 YNLDAWDGYPFER

-469 THNAWASTLHDQQGH
+469 THNAWASTLYDQQGK

-493 SVSSPGIETYLKLN
+493 SVSSPGIETYLQLN
-507 TAQVEHLADVLP
+507 TAQVKQLADVLP
-519 QLIRELDY
+519 QLIDELDY
-527 CNLHQRGYLLVAF
+527 CNLHQRGFLLVAF
-540 SKTQVDAQWY
+540 RKEHIDAQWF
-550 FVDDITKKQ
+550 FVDDITNKQ
-559 YQTKLGHQQ
+559 YQTRLGYQQ
-568 SYTGSELSAL
+568 SYKL
-578 TLASDE
+578 

>member
-1 MANFSRRDFLKNSAF
+1 MAHLNRRDFLKNSAF

-33 VTAAKNN
+33 DLQARNTSPIA
-40 GAIEFLHG
+40 FLHG
-48 VASGDPLTDSLIL
+48 VASGDPLADSLIL
-61 WTKVTPAQQPDAV
+61 WTKVTPEQQPDAV
-74 QLLLEVSDTADFSR
+74 QLLLEVSERADFSV
-88 VQHQELC
+88 VQHRQLC
-95 LARKEADYCCKVDLT
+95 LAQRDADYCCKVDLR
-110 GLQPGRSYYY
+110 GLLPGRSYYY
-120 RFSDSNRVSAVGQGK
+120 RFRDNTTVSATGHGK
-135 TLPAGS
+135 TLPAGA
-141 VSQVRFAVL
+141 VSEVRFAVL

-182 EYEQGGYATEGSV
+182 EYEQGGYATERSV
-195 ELGRALAADNQAEMV
+195 ELGRTLAADNQAEMV
-210 SLQDYRKRYALYR
+210 SLSDYRKRYALYR

-264 YQVRKLNALQ
+264 YQERKLNALQ
-274 AYYEW
+274 TYYEW
-279 MPIRPLVSGRQQ
+279 MPIRPLVA
-291 SGQQQSLSRS
+291 GQQQSLSRS
-301 FSFGDLVDLHMLD
+301 FAFGDLVDLHMLD

-325 YKHYTDEKTGAFDT
+325 YKHYTDEKNGAFAT
-339 QRFTADLTHPNRT
+339 ERFNRDLTDTKRT
-352 LLGPKQQQWLQAQ
+352 LLGAKQQQWLQAQ
-365 LMRSKAQYQVL
+365 LLRSKAHYQVL

-393 AFSKPGPELVA
+393 AFSKPGPELVEK
-404 HIAELS
+404 IAQLT
-410 ALKQRADQGDNSLSS
+410 ALKQRVASGDRSLSAE
-425 KDKQRLESVIA
+425 DKKRIESVLA

-469 THNAWASTLHDQQGH
+469 THNAWASTLYDQQGK

-493 SVSSPGIETYLKLN
+493 SVSSPGIETYLQLN
-507 TAQVEHLADVLP
+507 TAQVEQLADVLP
-519 QLIRELDY
+519 QLIDELDY
-527 CNLHQRGYLLVAF
+527 CNLHQRGFLLVAF
-540 SKTQVDAQWY
+540 RKEHIDAQWF
-550 FVDDITKKQ
+550 FVDDITNKQ
-559 YQTKLGHQQ
+559 YQTRLGYQQ
-568 SYTGSELSAL
+568 SYKL
-578 TLASDE
+578 

>member
-1 MANFSRRDFLKNSAF
+1 MANLNRRDFLKNSAF
-16 LTGAAWL
+16 FTGAAWL
-23 SSSVFGCSSA
+23 STSVFGCSST
-33 VTAAKNN
+33 VEKAKNN
-40 GAIEFLHG
+40 SPIQFLHG
-48 VASGDPLTDSLIL
+48 VACGDPLTDSLIL
-61 WTKVTPAQQPDAV
+61 WTKVTPAQQVDAV
-74 QLLLEVSDTADFSR
+74 QLLLEVSDSPDFGK
-88 VQHQELC
+88 VQHQQLC
-95 LARKEADYCCKVDLT
+95 LARKEANYCCKVDLT

-120 RFSDSNRVSAVGQGK
+120 RFSDSNTVSATGHGK

-141 VSQVRFAVL
+141 VSEVRFAVL

-182 EYEQGGYATEGSV
+182 EYEQGGYATERSV

-279 MPIRPLVSGRQQ
+279 MPIRPLVSG
-291 SGQQQSLSRS
+291 QQQSLSRS
-301 FSFGDLVDLHMLD
+301 FAFGDLVDLHMLD

-319 RNLQLD
+319 RNQQLD

-339 QRFTADLTHPNRT
+339 QRFVGDLTNPNRT
-352 LLGPKQQQWLQAQ
+352 LLGQKQQQWLQTQ
-365 LMRSKAQYQVL
+365 LMRSKAHYQVL

-393 AFSKPGPELVA
+393 AFSKPGPELVDK
-404 HIAELS
+404 IAQLT
-410 ALKQRADQGDNSLSS
+410 ALKQRVAKGDSSLSAE
-425 KDKQRLESVIA
+425 DKKRIESVVA

-449 ELIYKTAQQQNKQ
+449 ELVYKTAQQQNKQ
-462 LVVLAGD
+462 LIVLAGD
-469 THNAWASTLHDQQGH
+469 THNAWASTLHDQQGN

-507 TAQVEHLADVLP
+507 TTQVEQLAAVLP
-519 QLIRELDY
+519 TLIDELEY

-540 SKTQVDAQWY
+540 SKAQVDARWF

-559 YQTKLGHQQ
+559 YQTRLGHQQ
-568 SYTGSELSAL
+568 SYKL
-578 TLASDE
+578 

>member
-1 MANFSRRDFLKNSAF
+1 MANLNRRDFLKNSAF
-16 LTGAAWL
+16 FTGAAWL
-23 SSSVFGCSSA
+23 STSVFGCSST
-33 VTAAKNN
+33 VKTAKNSSP
-40 GAIEFLHG
+40 IQFLHG
-48 VASGDPLTDSLIL
+48 VACGDPLTDSLIL
-61 WTKVTPAQQPDAV
+61 WTKVTPAQQVDAV
-74 QLLLEVSDTADFSR
+74 QLLLEVSESTDFSA
-88 VQHQELC
+88 VKHQQLC
-95 LARKEADYCCKVDLT
+95 LARQQADYCCKVDLT

-120 RFSDSNRVSAVGQGK
+120 RFSDSNTVSAIGHGK

-182 EYEQGGYATEGSV
+182 EYEQGGYATERSV

-279 MPIRPLVSGRQQ
+279 MPIRPLVSG
-291 SGQQQSLSRS
+291 QQQSLCRS
-301 FSFGDLVDLHMLD
+301 FAFGDLVDLHMLD

-319 RNLQLD
+319 RNLQLE

-339 QRFTADLTHPNRT
+339 QRFVGDLTNPNRT
-352 LLGPKQQQWLQAQ
+352 LLGQKQQQWLQTQ
-365 LMRSKAQYQVL
+365 LMRSQAQYQVL

-410 ALKQRADQGDNSLSS
+410 ALKQRADQGDSSLSTT
-425 KDKQRLESVIA
+425 DKQRLESVIA

-449 ELIYKTAQQQNKQ
+449 ELVYKTAQQQNKQ

-469 THNAWASTLHDQQGH
+469 THNAWASTLHDQQGN

-519 QLIRELDY
+519 QLINELEY

-540 SKTQVDAQWY
+540 SKEQMDAQWF

-559 YQTKLGHQQ
+559 YQTRLGHQQ
-568 SYTGSELSAL
+568 SYKL
-578 TLASDE
+578 